1 LEGSTPPSGYG
12 PAGYFEST
20 VGLDEK
26 KILEYVKYQERED
39 LGQAKLAF

>member
-1 LEGSTPPSGYG
+1 V
-12 PAGYFEST
+12 ST

-26 KILEYVKYQERED
+26 TILEYVKYQEKED